1 MLIPKNSEVY
11 SGVKFD
17 AIVKKSFEAELINK
31 DLTVKYNCVI
41 IAKNGKFR
49 PKSLE
54 LAQSRGVNLIASIQ
68 RLTKHVTKGN
78 ISESDYFDALQHL
91 LTQRNGGQDE

>member
-11 SGVKFD
+11 SCGKFD
-17 AIVKKSFEAELINK
+17 SIVKESYETELIHE
-31 DLTVKYNCVI
+31 DFTVKYNCVI
-41 IAKNGKFR
+41 IAKDGKFR

-54 LAQSRGVNLIASIQ
+54 LALNRGVNLIASIQ

-91 LTQRNGGQDE
+91 LTQRK

>member
-1 MLIPKNSEVY
+1 MY
-11 SGVKFD
+11 SGGKFD
-17 AIVKKSFEAELINK
+17 SIVKESYETELINK
-31 DLTVKYNCVI
+31 DVTVKYNCVI
-41 IAKNGKFR
+41 IAKGGKFR

-78 ISESDYFDALQHL
+78 ISESDYLDALQHL
-91 LTQRNGGQDE
+91 LSQRK